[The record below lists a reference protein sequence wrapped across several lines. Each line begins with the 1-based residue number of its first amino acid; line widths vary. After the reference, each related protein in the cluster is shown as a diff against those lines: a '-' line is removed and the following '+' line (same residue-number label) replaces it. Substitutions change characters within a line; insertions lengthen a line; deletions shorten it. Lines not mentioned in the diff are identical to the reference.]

1 MIANNIVEKL
11 EREKKGHEETLAL
24 RDSLLRLY
32 KNKDFKN
39 VIEHHFMEK
48 ACARYARMSGLST
61 LNTDARADALSKAQA
76 AGHLQEWMHSI
87 EMMARQAEMSLQKIQ
102 DEEAEIRAEAL
113 RGEE

>member
-11 EREKKGHEETLAL
+11 EREKKAHTETLAL

-39 VIEHHFMEK
+39 VIEYHFMEK

-61 LNTDARADALSKAQA
+61 LNADARADSLSKAQA

-87 EMMARQAEMSLQKIQ
+87 EMLAIQAEQSLQKIQ
-102 DEEAEIRAEAL
+102 AEEAEIRAEVL

>member
-11 EREKKGHEETLAL
+11 EREKKAHTETLAL

-39 VIEHHFMEK
+39 VIEYHFMEK

-61 LNTDARADALSKAQA
+61 LNADARADSLSKAQA
-76 AGHLQEWMHSI
+76 AGHLQEWIHSI
-87 EMMARQAEMSLQKIQ
+87 EMLAIQAEQSLQKIQ
-102 DEEAEIRAEAL
+102 AEEADIRAEAL

>member
-11 EREKKGHEETLAL
+11 EREKKAHTETLAL
-24 RDSLLRLY
+24 RDALLRLY

-39 VIEHHFMEK
+39 VIEYHFMEK

-61 LNTDARADALSKAQA
+61 LNADARADSLSKAQA

-87 EMMARQAEMSLQKIQ
+87 EMLAMQAEQSLQKIQ
-102 DEEAEIRAEAL
+102 AEEADIRAEAL

>member
-1 MIANNIVEKL
+1 MIANSIVEKL
-11 EREKKGHEETLAL
+11 EREKNAHTETLAL

-61 LNTDARADALSKAQA
+61 LNADARADALSKAQA

-87 EMMARQAEMSLQKIQ
+87 EMLAVQAEQSLQKIQ
-102 DEEAEIRAEAL
+102 AEEADIRAEAL

>member
-11 EREKKGHEETLAL
+11 EREKKAHTETLAL

-39 VIEHHFMEK
+39 VIEYHFMEK

-61 LNTDARADALSKAQA
+61 LNADARADSLSKAQA

-87 EMMARQAEMSLQKIQ
+87 EMLAIQAEQSLQKIQ
-102 DEEAEIRAEAL
+102 AEEADIRAEAL

>member
-11 EREKKGHEETLAL
+11 EREKKAHTETLAL

-39 VIEHHFMEK
+39 VIEYHFMEK

-61 LNTDARADALSKAQA
+61 LNADARADSLSKAQA

-113 RGEE
+113 RGDV

>member
-11 EREKKGHEETLAL
+11 EREKKAHTEMLAL

-39 VIEHHFMEK
+39 VIEYHFMEK

-61 LNTDARADALSKAQA
+61 LNADARADSLSKAQA

-87 EMMARQAEMSLQKIQ
+87 EMLAIQAEQSLQKIQ
-102 DEEAEIRAEAL
+102 AEEAEIRAEAL
-113 RGEE
+113 RGEV

>member
-11 EREKKGHEETLAL
+11 EREKKAHTEMLAL

-39 VIEHHFMEK
+39 VIEYHFMEK

-61 LNTDARADALSKAQA
+61 LNADARADSLSKAQA

>member
-1 MIANNIVEKL
+1 MIANSTVEKL
-11 EREKKGHEETLAL
+11 EREKKALKEVIDL

-48 ACARYARMSGLST
+48 ACARYARLSGLST
-61 LNTDARADALSKAQA
+61 LNVDARSDALSKAQA
-76 AGHLQEWMHSI
+76 AGHLQEWFHAI
-87 EMMARQAEMSLQKIQ
+87 EMQAQQAEQSLDRIQ
-102 DEEAEIRAEAL
+102 EAEAEIRAEAL

>member
-11 EREKKGHEETLAL
+11 EREKKAHTEMLAL

-39 VIEHHFMEK
+39 VIEYHFMEK

-61 LNTDARADALSKAQA
+61 LNTDARADSLSKAQA

-87 EMMARQAEMSLQKIQ
+87 EMLAIQAEQSLQKIQ
-102 DEEAEIRAEAL
+102 AEEAEIRAEAL
-113 RGEE
+113 RGEV

>member
-11 EREKKGHEETLAL
+11 EREKKAHTETVAL

-61 LNTDARADALSKAQA
+61 LNADARADSLSKAQA

-87 EMMARQAEMSLQKIQ
+87 EMLAIQAEQSLHKIQ
-102 DEEAEIRAEAL
+102 AEEAEIRAEAL

>member
-11 EREKKGHEETLAL
+11 EREKKAHTETLAL

-39 VIEHHFMEK
+39 VIEYHFMEK

-61 LNTDARADALSKAQA
+61 LNADARADSLSKAQA

-87 EMMARQAEMSLQKIQ
+87 EMLAVQAEQSLQKIQ
-102 DEEAEIRAEAL
+102 AEEADIRAEAL

>member
-11 EREKKGHEETLAL
+11 EREKKAHTEMLAL

-39 VIEHHFMEK
+39 VIEYHFMEK

-61 LNTDARADALSKAQA
+61 LNADARADSLSKAQA

-87 EMMARQAEMSLQKIQ
+87 EMMARQAELSLQKIQ

>member
-11 EREKKGHEETLAL
+11 EREKKAHTEMLAL

-61 LNTDARADALSKAQA
+61 LNSDASADSLSKAQA

-87 EMMARQAEMSLQKIQ
+87 EMLAIQAEQSLQKIQ
-102 DEEAEIRAEAL
+102 AEEAEIRAEAL

>member
-1 MIANNIVEKL
+1 MIANSIVEKL
-11 EREKKGHEETLAL
+11 EREKKAHTETLAL

-61 LNTDARADALSKAQA
+61 LNADARADSLSKAQA

-87 EMMARQAEMSLQKIQ
+87 EMLAVQAEQSLQKIQ
-102 DEEAEIRAEAL
+102 AEEADIRAEAL

>member
-11 EREKKGHEETLAL
+11 EREKKAHTETLAL

-32 KNKDFKN
+32 KNTDFKN

-48 ACARYARMSGLST
+48 ACARYARMSGLSS
-61 LNTDARADALSKAQA
+61 LNTDARADSLSKAQA

-87 EMMARQAEMSLQKIQ
+87 EMLAIQAEQSLQKIQ
-102 DEEAEIRAEAL
+102 AEEAEIRAEAL